1 MPAADA
7 SASRPRTAAANDV
20 SSRAALE
27 RAVGE
32 ARAVLAKRASQPD
45 ASPDTR
51 RTARGLD
58 LLASALRVPG
68 TSLHDALA
76 RSFHAGSARDVGRN
90 VGGLLKEWAGW
101 LFGGVTAIVAI
112 PYLARRDVAGGLVFT
127 LIALIVGGF
136 VLAGPTVAQIIESIY
151 KLAAEGK

>member
-1 MPAADA
+1 MKDP
-7 SASRPRTAAANDV
+7 RPNPN
-20 SSRAALE
+20 LI
-27 RAVGE
+27 
-32 ARAVLAKRASQPD
+32 
-45 ASPDTR
+45 
-51 RTARGLD
+51 
-58 LLASALRVPG
+58 LLALAGL
-68 TSLHDALA
+68 LALA
-76 RSFHAGSARDVGRN
+76 LIVVEPALAAGSARDVGRN

>member
-1 MPAADA
+1 MKHHRVNPY
-7 SASRPRTAAANDV
+7 TILL
-20 SSRAALE
+20 AL
-27 RAVGE
+27 AGLL
-32 ARAVLAKRASQPD
+32 ALVLALVVVEP
-45 ASPDTR
+45 
-51 RTARGLD
+51 
-58 LLASALRVPG
+58 
-68 TSLHDALA
+68 ALA
-76 RSFHAGSARDVGRN
+76 AGSARDVGRN

>member
-1 MPAADA
+1 MKHP
-7 SASRPRTAAANDV
+7 RPNPH
-20 SSRAALE
+20 LI
-27 RAVGE
+27 
-32 ARAVLAKRASQPD
+32 
-45 ASPDTR
+45 
-51 RTARGLD
+51 
-58 LLASALRVPG
+58 LLALAGL
-68 TSLHDALA
+68 LALA
-76 RSFHAGSARDVGRN
+76 LVVVEPALAAGSARDVGRN

>member
-1 MPAADA
+1 MKHP
-7 SASRPRTAAANDV
+7 RPN
-20 SSRAALE
+20 LN
-27 RAVGE
+27 
-32 ARAVLAKRASQPD
+32 LI
-45 ASPDTR
+45 
-51 RTARGLD
+51 
-58 LLASALRVPG
+58 LLALAGLLAIALVLVEP
-68 TSLHDALA
+68 ALA
-76 RSFHAGSARDVGRN
+76 AGSARDVGRN

-112 PYLARRDVAGGLVFT
+112 PYVARRDVAGGMVFT

>member
-1 MPAADA
+1 MKHP
-7 SASRPRTAAANDV
+7 RPNPH
-20 SSRAALE
+20 L
-27 RAVGE
+27 
-32 ARAVLAKRASQPD
+32 L
-45 ASPDTR
+45 
-51 RTARGLD
+51 
-58 LLASALRVPG
+58 LLALAGLLAIALIVVEP
-68 TSLHDALA
+68 ALA
-76 RSFHAGSARDVGRN
+76 AGSARDVGRN

>member
-1 MPAADA
+1 MKH
-7 SASRPRTAAANDV
+7 PR
-20 SSRAALE
+20 L
-27 RAVGE
+27 
-32 ARAVLAKRASQPD
+32 
-45 ASPDTR
+45 SPN
-51 RTARGLD
+51 LI
-58 LLASALRVPG
+58 LLALAGLLALTLIVVEP
-68 TSLHDALA
+68 ALA
-76 RSFHAGSARDVGRN
+76 AGSARDVGRN

>member
-1 MPAADA
+1 MKHP
-7 SASRPRTAAANDV
+7 RPNLNLIML
-20 SSRAALE
+20 AL
-27 RAVGE
+27 AG
-32 ARAVLAKRASQPD
+32 
-45 ASPDTR
+45 
-51 RTARGLD
+51 
-58 LLASALRVPG
+58 LLALALVVVEP
-68 TSLHDALA
+68 ALA
-76 RSFHAGSARDVGRN
+76 AGSARDVGRN

-112 PYLARRDVAGGLVFT
+112 PYVARRDVAGGMVFT

>member
-1 MPAADA
+1 MKH
-7 SASRPRTAAANDV
+7 PRRNPI
-20 SSRAALE
+20 LI
-27 RAVGE
+27 
-32 ARAVLAKRASQPD
+32 
-45 ASPDTR
+45 
-51 RTARGLD
+51 
-58 LLASALRVPG
+58 LLALAGLLALTLIVVEP
-68 TSLHDALA
+68 ALA
-76 RSFHAGSARDVGRN
+76 AGSARDVGRN

-112 PYLARRDVAGGLVFT
+112 PYVARRDVAGGMVFT